1 MLFLAALDK
10 MTREE
15 LLDLATASQGLR
27 FWVVSWDTLW
37 GGLWRFMG
45 YKDFSP
51 LENHL
56 KKFKQDLEDLTDQ
69 GLRRRLYNT
78 IAELAGVSEADRAD
92 PEKVAHQALVVA
104 AGHLG
109 INTDQL
115 SPSELERQVCEK
127 SIQKMMEQL
136 EEKLKQMSPEEE
148 ARLEEHLRDLLEK
161 MSAGEQEAIRQALG
175 MEKLTAQALLAVLR
189 TGTLTLG
196 TLAALNM
203 AGFGVFL
210 AAATGLKAVALL
222 LGIALPFKAY
232 LAVSTALGVI
242 LGPLG
247 WTAAA
252 GIIGLVG
259 YFQKNKIDGEL
270 LCQLITAMHYRLTRE

>member
-1 MLFLAALDK
+1 MLFLAAVDK
-10 MTREE
+10 LTREE
-15 LLDLATASQGLR
+15 LLDLITAYQTLGLWTGMKEAFFGGLR
-27 FWVVSWDTLW
+27 WLGVSN
-37 GGLWRFMG
+37 RR
-45 YKDFSP
+45 P
-51 LENHL
+51 LEEEFQ
-56 KKFKQDLEDLTDQ
+56 KTRQELEDLTDQ
-69 GLRRRLYNT
+69 GLRRRLYN
-78 IAELAGVSEADRAD
+78 AVADLAGVGEAERAD
-92 PEKVAHQALVVA
+92 PEKVARQALVA
-104 AGHLG
+104 AAKHLG
-109 INTDQL
+109 ITTELL
-115 SPSELERQVCEK
+115 SPAELERQVCEK

-136 EEKLKQMSPEEE
+136 EERLKQMSPEEE
-148 ARLEEHLRDLLEK
+148 ARLEEHLRELLEK

-196 TLAALNM
+196 GLVALNM
-203 AGFGVFL
+203 AGFGLYL
-210 AAATGLKAVALL
+210 AAATGLKAMALL

-252 GIIGLVG
+252 GLITVVG